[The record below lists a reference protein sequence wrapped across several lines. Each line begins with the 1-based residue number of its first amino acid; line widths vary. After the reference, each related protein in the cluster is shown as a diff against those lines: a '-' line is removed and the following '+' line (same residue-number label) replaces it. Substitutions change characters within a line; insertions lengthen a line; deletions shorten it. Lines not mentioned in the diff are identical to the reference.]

1 MVDGITPDTT
11 SSHGGLVNGPV
22 SEIYNEILPL
32 ILDAVIIFIGAYIL
46 ARVISFLLIR
56 LSEHFGHARIAVRMI
71 VPILNIIIYTTAIL
85 LLLHQIITLSTIEI
99 VAFSGL
105 FGAAIGFGLKDVFA
119 NIIGGVIIAFEK
131 PFRIGDR
138 ITMGEHYGE
147 VAEIGMLDTRI
158 VTPDDNYVTIPN
170 FKIITQSVASANA
183 GLTEMMVVI
192 DIYIDHSADLDR
204 AITIFKEAVVTSRH
218 VYISD
223 RCFYTILT
231 ENQLHSVRL
240 RARAYV
246 WDLRDE
252 FECKAEISRRTKR
265 AFQQEGILPPRYY
278 VPGEMPELS

>member
-1 MVDGITPDTT
+1 MVDLT
-11 SSHGGLVNGPV
+11 ST
-22 SEIYNEILPL
+22 EFYNEVLSL
-32 ILDAVIIFIGAYIL
+32 AFDAVIIIIAAYMLAKILSFI
-46 ARVISFLLIR
+46 LIR
-56 LSEHFGHARIAVRMI
+56 FSNQFGHARIAVRMI
-71 VPILNIIIYTTAIL
+71 VPILNILIYSTAIL
-85 LLLHQIITLSTIEI
+85 LIVRQIVFLGTIEL

-158 VTPDDNYVTIPN
+158 VTPNDDYVTIPN
-170 FKIITQSVASANA
+170 YKIITQSVSSANS
-183 GLTEMMVVI
+183 GLTEMMIVI
-192 DIYIDHSADLDR
+192 DIYIDHSADIDR
-204 AITIFKEAVVTSRH
+204 AIELFRDAVVTSRH

-223 RCFYTILT
+223 HCFYTILT
-231 ENQLHSVRL
+231 ENQLNAVRL

-252 FECKAEISRRTKR
+252 FECEAEISRRTKR
-265 AFQQEGILPPRYY
+265 AFQKEGILPPRYY
-278 VPGEMPELS
+278 VPGEMPEAS

>member
-1 MVDGITPDTT
+1 MADNSVLDTAVSQGST
-11 SSHGGLVNGPV
+11 VESSF

-56 LSEHFGHARIAVRMI
+56 LSEYFGHARIAVRMI

-85 LLLHQIITLSTIEI
+85 LLLQRVITLSTIEI
-99 VAFSGL
+99 VAFSSL

-170 FKIITQSVASANA
+170 YKIITQSVASANA
-183 GLTEMMVVI
+183 GFIEMMVVI

-252 FECKAEISRRTKR
+252 FECRAEISRRTKR

-278 VPGEMPELS
+278 VPGEMPEAS

>member
-1 MVDGITPDTT
+1 MVDGSAIDPALPQG
-11 SSHGGLVNGPV
+11 SLVNGPV
-22 SEIYNEILPL
+22 SDIYNEILPL
-32 ILDAVIIFIGAYIL
+32 VLDAALVFIGAYIL
-46 ARVISFLLIR
+46 ARVLSFVLLR
-56 LSEHFGHARIAVRMI
+56 LSEYFGHARIAVRMI
-71 VPILNIIIYTTAIL
+71 VPILNIVIYTTAIL
-85 LLLHQIITLSTIEI
+85 YLLHQIITLDTIEL

-138 ITMGEHYGE
+138 ITMGDQYGE

-158 VTPDDNYVTIPN
+158 ITPDDNYVTIPN
-170 FKIITQSVASANA
+170 YKIITQSVASANA

-192 DIYIDHSADLDR
+192 DIYIDHSADIDR
-204 AITIFKEAVVTSRH
+204 AIKLFRDAVVTSRH
-218 VYISD
+218 IYISD
-223 RCFYTILT
+223 TCSYTILT

-265 AFQQEGILPPRYY
+265 AFQLEGILPPRFYQ
-278 VPGEMPELS
+278 PGDLPEAS